1 MHRLTQTMQ
10 EAFVESLP
18 DFQLRLSD
26 DGRIEAF
33 VAPSLLELPPGW
45 NTQGMLDDFLNVE
58 DAERWR
64 EQIRRCRETHEVHT
78 GVQTLQVLGREV
90 RLEVRLHAMAEGD
103 GVLAFARDITA
114 REEVLRRLEANHRLL
129 STIAQSF
136 PGCLAVVERASGRA
150 LYASRSLAELLGH
163 APSLSALAL
172 AEQFVRFAV
181 STDGPLLSE
190 RLAALDGRGDA
201 ETVEFEARLASGAGQ
216 WRTLRVRLRVFSR
229 DPAGE
234 VQDVFAIFEDV
245 TEQRIA
251 EERVRHGQKLELLG
265 QLSGVVVHDF
275 NNIITSVR
283 GYAELLLESLPPG
296 STAAEDAS
304 VIVSGI
310 ERAAGVARRLLTFSR
325 RDIARPRA
333 VEVGEALARMVPLLR
348 GAVGERHPLEVR
360 MQATGVHVWLDPV
373 DLEQCVV
380 NLVVNARD
388 ALAQGGVI
396 GVTLRA
402 RERDGA
408 RFAVISVE
416 DGGGGVDP
424 AVRDRLFEP
433 FFTTKAPGRGTGLG
447 LASVL
452 RAMRDAGGDVEV
464 ESEHGVGSTFSL
476 IMPIYDGPDADPPPE
491 PPRPEGSVV
500 RAGVLVVEDDE
511 LVRRLLVD
519 ALSRAGHRVRSAADA
534 AGALAIARGQRLDL
548 LVTDVVLPRGSGAT
562 LARELQAE
570 HPGMACLFATGYYD
584 HPELDEVPLEG
595 ARLLRKPFSPD
606 ELLDAVNALLVSRP
620 AP

>member
-1 MHRLTQTMQ
+1 MQ
-10 EAFVESLP
+10 EAFIESLP
-18 DFQLRLSD
+18 DFQLRLSE
-26 DGRIEAF
+26 DGEIVE
-33 VAPSLLELPPGW
+33 VLAPSLLELPAGW
-45 NTQGMLDDFLNVE
+45 NSRGRIDDFLTVE
-58 DAERWR
+58 DAARWR
-64 EQIRRCRETHEVHT
+64 AQIHRCRATHEVHT

-90 RLEVRLHAMAEGD
+90 RLEVRLHALADGD

-163 APSLSALAL
+163 APSLGALPL
-172 AEQFVRFAV
+172 AEQFVHFAV
-181 STDGPLLSE
+181 SSDGPLLGE
-190 RLAALDGRGDA
+190 RLTSLDGRGDA
-201 ETVEFEARLASGAGQ
+201 DTVEFEARLASGEGQ
-216 WRTLRVRLRVFSR
+216 WRTLRVRLRVFAR

-251 EERVRHGQKLELLG
+251 EERVRHGQKLALLG

-296 STAAEDAS
+296 SPAADDAS

-325 RDIARPRA
+325 RDVARPRA

-360 MQATGVHVWLDPV
+360 LQATGVHVWLDPV

-396 GVTLRA
+396 GITLRA
-402 RERDGA
+402 QERDGA
-408 RFAVISVE
+408 RLAVISVE
-416 DGGGGVDP
+416 DRGGGVDP

-452 RAMRDAGGDVEV
+452 RAMRDAGGNVEV
-464 ESEHGVGSTFSL
+464 ESEPGVGSTFSL
-476 IMPIYDGPDADPPPE
+476 IMPMYDGPEADAAPVAARAE
-491 PPRPEGSVV
+491 VARVC
-500 RAGVLVVEDDE
+500 AGVLVVEDDE

-519 ALSRAGHRVRSAADA
+519 VLSRGGHRVRSAADA
-534 AGALAIARGQRLDL
+534 AGARAIARGQRLDL
-548 LVTDVVLPRGSGAT
+548 LVTDVVLPRGSGPT
-562 LARELQAE
+562 LARELQAQN
-570 HPGMACLFATGYYD
+570 PGMVCLFATGYYD
-584 HPELDEVPLEG
+584 DPELEEVPLLG

-606 ELLDAVNALLVSRP
+606 ELLDAVNALLVDRP
-620 AP
+620 SPW

>member
-1 MHRLTQTMQ
+1 MQ
-10 EAFVESLP
+10 EAFIESLP
-18 DFQLRLSD
+18 DFQLRLSEA
-26 DGRIEAF
+26 GVIEAV

-45 NTQGMLDDFLNVE
+45 NPRGTIDDFLTEE
-58 DAERWR
+58 DADRWR
-64 EQIRRCRETHEVHT
+64 EKLRACRLTHEVHT
-78 GVQTLQVLGREV
+78 GLQTLRVLGREV
-90 RLEVRLHAMAEGD
+90 RLEVRLHAMAEGE
-103 GVLAFARDITA
+103 GVLAFVRDITA
-114 REEVLRRLEANHRLL
+114 REEVLQRLEANHRLL

-136 PGCLAVVERASGRA
+136 PGCLAVVERATGRA

-163 APSLSALAL
+163 APSLGALPL
-172 AEQFVRFAV
+172 VEQFTRFAV
-181 STDGPLLSE
+181 STDGATLVE
-190 RLAALDGRGDA
+190 RLGSLDGQGDA
-201 ETVEFEARLASGAGQ
+201 VTLEFEARLASGVGQ
-216 WRTLRVRLRVFSR
+216 WRTLRTRLRVFSR
-229 DPAGE
+229 DAAGA

-265 QLSGVVVHDF
+265 QLAGVVVHDF

-296 STAAEDAS
+296 STAAEDAG
-304 VIVSGI
+304 VIVSGM
-310 ERAAGVARRLLTFSR
+310 ERAAGVSRRLLTFSR
-325 RDIARPRA
+325 RDVARPRA
-333 VEVGEALARMVPLLR
+333 VEVGDALARMVPLLR

-408 RFAVISVE
+408 RSAVISVE
-416 DGGGGVDP
+416 DRGGGIDP
-424 AVRDRLFEP
+424 AVRERLFEP

-452 RAMRDAGGDVEV
+452 RAMRDAGGEVEV
-464 ESEHGVGSTFSL
+464 ESEPGVGSTFSL
-476 IMPIYDGPDADPPPE
+476 VLPLYEGPDADAPPDA
-491 PPRPEGSVV
+491 RPDDGARV

-511 LVRRLLVD
+511 LVRRLMVD
-519 ALSRAGHRVRSAADA
+519 ALSRAGHRVRSASDA

-562 LARELQAE
+562 LARELQAQRPE
-570 HPGMACLFATGYYD
+570 MACLFATGYYD
-584 HPELDEVPLEG
+584 HPELEEVPMRG

-620 AP
+620 DP